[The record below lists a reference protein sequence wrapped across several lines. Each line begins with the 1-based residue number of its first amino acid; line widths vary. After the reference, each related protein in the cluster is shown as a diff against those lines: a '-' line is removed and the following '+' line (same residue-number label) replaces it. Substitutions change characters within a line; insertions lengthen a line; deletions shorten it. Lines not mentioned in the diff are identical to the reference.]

1 MDQKGSRYG
10 EDMLKMEHR
19 PWRGQTSGNCI
30 GIMENKMETI
40 GIIGII

>member
-19 PWRGQTSGNCI
+19 PWRSQTSINCT
-30 GIMENKMETI
+30 GIVENNMETI
-40 GIIGII
+40 GIVGII